1 MTGESVRRRQLAC
14 AAGLVPVLA
23 WAVWATPAFVAA
35 LSVPCP
41 EGVCETFE
49 RPSQQTLDLLGI
61 PAGAYAAV
69 VTTLA
74 WALLLLCCAVA
85 VLLPRSRTT
94 GPLVVVTAVLL
105 PVTGA
110 ASFGSALAERSA
122 AGRVVDT
129 VAAVLIALLVPVF
142 LGLFPDGRWHPRW
155 FRWVWPLPAAVIATS
170 LAGRTLLGPGA
181 GDSDAFA
188 VVELVTWLALL
199 AIQVHRYR
207 RRSDWAARAQTK
219 ALLVFVVLTVS
230 IIVLSTLASA
240 AGLVT
245 AFAPVFVLLDYA
257 SFAVLA
263 LGLLVAMFRHRLY
276 GVDVAL
282 RRTTVYAA
290 VLLTLGLLYVLLV
303 AVAGSLV
310 SGAVAPVLGATAV
323 GVLALAG
330 GLAAYALRERLRRR
344 LFGGHGLARAIAAV
358 ARDPA
363 PGPGDDL
370 AATIAAG
377 LGLPYVAVVDAGG
390 DIVWDHGD
398 AAGGELHR
406 ELVVDPSGEKVGE
419 LVLTPPRGSRR
430 LDRQHRRVLAEVLPF
445 VVLVLRSREEAR
457 QLRAARLAA
466 ASARE
471 DERRRL
477 RRELHD
483 GVGPLL
489 ATQLLTVDTL
499 RVGGDR
505 PELLTHL
512 ESQAR
517 SAIAE
522 VRRVAHDIRPSALD
536 VGGLP
541 AALAAEA
548 DRLRRSGLPV
558 ELAVHLED
566 ADLPAATETALL
578 RIAQEALANVV
589 RHAGASTV
597 RVSLCGDGATV
608 ELVVDDDGRGPGGG
622 PDSGTG
628 LGTASMRERAG
639 ELGGEVH
646 IGSSPARGTRV
657 HARIP
662 R

>member
-14 AAGLVPVLA
+14 AAGLLPVLA

-35 LSVPCP
+35 LAVPCP
-41 EGVCETFE
+41 EEVCETFE
-49 RPSQQTLDLLGI
+49 RPSQQLLDLLGLS
-61 PAGAYAAV
+61 GGVYAAA
-69 VTTLA
+69 VTVLA
-74 WALLLLCCAVA
+74 WALLLLCCGVA
-85 VLLPRSRTT
+85 ILLPRSRTS
-94 GPLVVVTAVLL
+94 GPLVGVTAVLL
-105 PVTGA
+105 PVAGA
-110 ASFGSALAERSA
+110 ASFGSALAERSV

-129 VAAVLIALLVPVF
+129 AAAVLIALLVPVF
-142 LGLFPDGRWHPRW
+142 LGLFPDGQWHPRW
-155 FRWVWPLPAAVIATS
+155 FRWAWPLPAAVIAVS
-170 LAGRTLLGPGA
+170 LAGRGLFGSGV
-181 GDSDAFA
+181 GDSDAFV
-188 VVELVTWLALL
+188 VVELANWLALL

-207 RRSDWAARAQTK
+207 RRSDWVARAQTK

-230 IIVLSTLASA
+230 LIVLGGIASV
-240 AGLVT
+240 AGVLT
-245 AFAPVFVLLDYA
+245 AVAPALVLLDYA

-290 VLLTLGLLYVLLV
+290 VLLALGLLYVLLV

-310 SGAVAPVLGATAV
+310 SGAAAPVLGGAAV

-330 GLAAYALRERLRRR
+330 GVAIYALRERLRRR

-370 AATIAAG
+370 AATIARG
-377 LGLPYVAVVDAGG
+377 LALPYVAVLDAGG
-390 DIVWDHGD
+390 DVVWSHGTGTDED
-398 AAGGELHR
+398 ALHR

-419 LVLTPPRGSRR
+419 LVLTPPRGSHH
-430 LDRQHRRVLAEVLPF
+430 LDRHHRRVLAEVLPF
-445 VVLVLRSREEAR
+445 VVLVLRSREEAE

-466 ASARE
+466 AGARE

-505 PELLTHL
+505 PELLAHL

-541 AALAAEA
+541 AALSAEA

-558 ELAVHLED
+558 ELAVDLED
-566 ADLPAATETALL
+566 PELPAATETALL
-578 RIAQEALANVV
+578 RIAQESLANVV
-589 RHAGASTV
+589 RHAGASAV
-597 RVSLCGDGATV
+597 RVSLRSSESGI
-608 ELVVDDDGRGPGGG
+608 ELVIDDDGCGPSG
-622 PDSGTG
+622 GTG
-628 LGTASMRERAG
+628 LGTGSMRERAG

-646 IGSSPARGTRV
+646 IGASPDRGTRV

>member
-1 MTGESVRRRQLAC
+1 MRRSSAPRSRL
-14 AAGLVPVLA
+14 
-23 WAVWATPAFVAA
+23 
-35 LSVPCP
+35 
-41 EGVCETFE
+41 
-49 RPSQQTLDLLGI
+49 LDLLAI
-61 PAGAYAAV
+61 PGGAYAAV
-69 VTTLA
+69 VTVLA
-74 WALLLLCCAVA
+74 WALLLLCCGVA
-85 VLLPRSRTT
+85 ILLPRSRTT
-94 GPLVVVTAVLL
+94 GPLVWVTAVLL
-105 PVTGA
+105 PVTAA

-129 VAAVLIALLVPVF
+129 AAAVLIALLVPVF
-142 LGLFPDGRWHPRW
+142 LGLFPDGHWHPRW
-155 FRWVWPLPAAVIATS
+155 FRWVWPLPAAVIAVS
-170 LAGRTLLGPGA
+170 LAGRALFGPGV
-181 GDSDAFA
+181 GDSDAFV
-188 VVELVTWLALL
+188 VVELVNWLALL

-207 RRSDWAARAQTK
+207 RRSDWVGRAQTK

-230 IIVLSTLASA
+230 LIALGGIASA
-240 AGLVT
+240 AGVLT
-245 AFAPVFVLLDYA
+245 ASAPLFVLLDYA

-290 VLLTLGLLYVLLV
+290 VLLALGLLYVLLV

-310 SGAVAPVLGATAV
+310 SGAAAPVLSGAAV
-323 GVLALAG
+323 GVLALTG
-330 GLAAYALRERLRRR
+330 GLAAYAVRERLRRR
-344 LFGGHGLARAIAAV
+344 LFGGHGLAGAIAAV

-377 LGLPYVAVVDAGG
+377 LGLPYVAVLDAGG
-390 DIVWDHGD
+390 ETVWSHGD
-398 AAGGELHR
+398 VPDGAGELHR
-406 ELVVDPSGEKVGE
+406 ELVVDTSGEQVGE

-445 VVLVLRSREEAR
+445 VVLVLRSREEA
-457 QLRAARLAA
+457 QALRAARLAA
-466 ASARE
+466 AGARE

-505 PELLTHL
+505 PELLAHL

-541 AALAAEA
+541 AALSAEA

-558 ELAVHLED
+558 ELTVDLEGPEP
-566 ADLPAATETALL
+566 AAATETALL

-597 RVSLCGDGATV
+597 CVALRGTESEV

-622 PDSGTG
+622 TAG
-628 LGTASMRERAG
+628 LGTGSMRERAA

-646 IGSSPARGTRV
+646 IGASRSGGTRV